1 MTKLPAHLRRHLS
14 RYLLLLISATTAL
27 GLLLFA
33 ILGTEPGC
41 LAAQGHWSS
50 AAGQCHTRLCLLQ
63 GDCGQSAAPITGCAK
78 VKRGDSRGRVYFH
91 LGNPLPGAGNAA
103 QWPDSKAGNG
113 MILAHFEDDR
123 LVSLA
128 CPVTP

>member
-1 MTKLPAHLRRHLS
+1 MTPVTAHLRRHLA
-14 RYLLLLISATTAL
+14 RYLLLLMSATTAL
-27 GLLLFA
+27 GLLLWA
-33 ILGTEPGC
+33 IVRTEPGC

-50 AAGQCHTRLCLLQ
+50 TAGQCHTRLCLLQ

-103 QWPDSKAGNG
+103 QWPDSKAGNS
-113 MILAHFEDDR
+113 MILARFEDDR